1 MTSHHITGL
10 ILAGGR
16 GSRMGELD
24 KGLQRFRGKAM
35 VEHVIER
42 FGPQVDETIINANR
56 NLSTYE
62 AYGHRVVADAIS
74 GFAGPL
80 AGLHA
85 GMLAASSP
93 FIATAP
99 CDSPFLPLNL
109 IARLYDALLAEHAD
123 LAVAKTFDQAHPVF
137 CLTKTEL
144 EPHLREFL
152 QSGQRKIDKWYASL
166 NVVEVQFDDN
176 VDAFANIN
184 TVNELRQ
191 LEPDASAGPGVTS

>member
-1 MTSHHITGL
+1 MSNQITGL

-16 GSRMGELD
+16 GSRMGETD
-24 KGLQRFRGKAM
+24 KGLQLFRGKAM
-35 VEHVIER
+35 VEHVLER
-42 FGPQVDETIINANR
+42 FAPQVDETIINANR
-56 NLSTYE
+56 NLSTYA
-62 AYGHRVVADAIS
+62 AYGHRVVSDGIE

-80 AGLHA
+80 AGLHV
-85 GMLAASSP
+85 GMQAASSP
-93 FIATAP
+93 LIATAP

-109 IARLYDALLAEHAD
+109 IARLYDALLAEDAD

-137 CLTKTEL
+137 CLTKTDL

-152 QSGQRKIDKWYASL
+152 QRGQRKIDKWYASL